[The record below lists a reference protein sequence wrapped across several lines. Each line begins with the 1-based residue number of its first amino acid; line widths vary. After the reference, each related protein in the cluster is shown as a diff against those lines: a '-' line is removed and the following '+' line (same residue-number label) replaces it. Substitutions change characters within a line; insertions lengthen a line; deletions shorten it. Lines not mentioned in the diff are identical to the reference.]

1 MALSQ
6 ADFYAYSRA
15 TGAPVPEDSRER
27 AEMAPEVL
35 AFRRNQLRAPESQGP
50 DPLSVGIGMGLA
62 LAGAGGALFG
72 ARRLM
77 RGPKQS
83 ATAGVRQ
90 VDLTEAVAK
99 EPFVR
104 TVSTYDPTSDPS
116 RIRVSSKPS
125 EPVVQPEPTSQ
136 PIPEPTPEP
145 SRQPMIRRHGRLIPR
160 EEGLKRSG
168 ASEFINF
175 QQERAA
181 ETKANQLLDEIL
193 QEQQEIDKENRFQSR
208 IVQGIEGKEKAV
220 AKNILADLR
229 RQEEQQAV
237 FTPRSF
243 IEERGSVEKR
253 PITTPVWDD
262 SDDFSAFVIPERT
275 KPPLRSSDPSV
286 FSLASL
292 GQDPWSDLT
301 SKQQYQQNFVV
312 RQQQE
317 AVDTG
322 LDQVIQNSDAISQRN
337 VNSVKAGGF
346 VSASEQPINPTLA
359 NLTVNPNESV
369 VAQLNKR
376 KALRQQVLNQT
387 RTSLDLEAGD
397 APLPEGFEFQATQA
411 EGLQVDP
418 GAVGKLAEQKLEE
431 AKQRRQTPP
440 PAPISESYRQALFDD
455 KGLLKPEIIALHLG
469 DENVFPGALG
479 QELRDSLTTASTIE
493 ARKTGELN
501 KIVIA
506 NPGAHL
512 RATQHVRNNLLA
524 QDNANTVKEY
534 LISGGELQT
543 PRTKGFGYTGTRSMN
558 TEVVTITNDQGQQKI
573 LVSGPKNAA
582 RYDRSDLEPI
592 YYDPQTKTYL
602 RKSDIGATQSSEG
615 EAGSGIGEEIGQAI
629 GFVPREQ
636 VEKFTTLPGTSASG
650 KYLGEDQPKT
660 MWSDDL
666 FENAIN
672 EELEIQNKKQ
682 GVDYAIG
689 GVKEFGSG
697 KESASLEIQSRP
709 LFNTHYEALDADK
722 VKITNNGKAY
732 LKIDKLTLL
741 ANPGTERHVDPQYGT
756 LFVNPYTGRQFS
768 SPQEATDTYN
778 RLTNNLNVK
787 LIERAEK
794 RISGLERG
802 ENLNLELSKS
812 KTGQKNVVTRLNPN
826 LVVEQVVTRGPSGE
840 TKTSNVTLSQA
851 LRNELLNKELLQ
863 EHRIINEDGSEGARF
878 FKQTRYQVPQDRT
891 YTDKTTGQ
899 QKASVL
905 SFKDANLP
913 PVDVNKSDESLS
925 AKNNYLFLQ
934 GVNDALEK
942 ITGQRVKVIDQA
954 ITLGQ
959 DPEVEFLGGPGK
971 NPILREALTVANT
984 LANTSETSRIRM
996 QEPGVD
1002 AGLGE
1007 RYGLGA
1013 RESRKAQPNVPSKTQ
1028 ALELPVLK
1036 TVTKTI
1042 QDPITQELEEIA
1054 SFIDTGKTK
1063 RLGASPEAIGA
1074 KRLVSALT
1082 DYKQRTGKALDKAN
1096 VLQFASSIAQQEQAD
1111 VDELLIQASIF
1122 AKGSGEQ
1129 ATVGKQ
1135 MRQGRQ
1141 ALGLMDVI
1149 SPEEEIA
1156 QTVLEYDFGET
1167 VGSDLAEALA
1177 ASGSQSPRATMTEAQ
1192 QRRAQVE
1199 PPGLSAET
1207 LGNVMDQLR
1216 AQASRRSGKRRSR

>member
-15 TGAPVPEDSRER
+15 TGAPVPEDPRER

-35 AFRRNQLRAPESQGP
+35 AFRRNQLKAPEQQGP
-50 DPLSVGIGMGLA
+50 DPLSVGIGVGLA

-77 RGPKQS
+77 RGKTVVPSQAEFDRAKAATEERVKRAAPTTTGPVGNVLRDLSSVS
-83 ATAGVRQ
+83 A
-90 VDLTEAVAK
+90 
-99 EPFVR
+99 P
-104 TVSTYDPTSDPS
+104 PPS
-116 RIRVSSKPS
+116 RIATADT
-125 EPVVQPEPTSQ
+125 PV
-136 PIPEPTPEP
+136 
-145 SRQPMIRRHGRLIPR
+145 SRQQVP
-160 EEGLKRSG
+160 SG
-168 ASEFINF
+168 QFSNVPT
-175 QQERAA
+175 R
-181 ETKANQLLDEIL
+181 ANQPGSFKDLTDIQSEITAEAKTDDFL
-193 QEQQEIDKENRFQSR
+193 NAYLKEQQEEQQAIDKENRFQSR
-208 IVQGIEGKEKAV
+208 IVQGIESKEKAL

-229 RQEEQQAV
+229 REEQEAKQ
-237 FTPRSF
+237 FTPRSY
-243 IEERGSVEKR
+243 IEETGAVEAR
-253 PITTPVWDD
+253 PTTTPSAWDD
-262 SDDFSAFVIPERT
+262 TEDYPEFVIPEGS
-275 KPPLRSSDPSV
+275 KPPLRSSDPSK
-286 FSLASL
+286 FSLSSL

-301 SKQQYQQNFVV
+301 GKQQNQQSSVV

-322 LDQVIQNSDAISQRN
+322 LDQTIQNLNSISQRD
-337 VNSVKAGGF
+337 VASVKAGGF
-346 VSASEQPINPTLA
+346 VSASESPANPTLTS
-359 NLTVNPNESV
+359 LTVNPNESV

-397 APLPEGFEFQATQA
+397 APLPEGFEFQTTQA

-479 QELRDSLTTASTIE
+479 QELRDSLTTVSTIE
-493 ARKTGELN
+493 ARKTGKLD

-524 QDNANTVKEY
+524 QDNANTIKEY

-558 TEVVTITNDQGQQKI
+558 TEVVTITNNQGQQKI
-573 LVSGPKNAA
+573 LVSGPKAAA

-592 YYDPQTKTYL
+592 YYDPATKSYV
-602 RKSDIGATQSSEG
+602 RKSDIGATQSVEG

-660 MWSDDL
+660 TWSDDL

-697 KESASLEIQSRP
+697 KESTSLEIQPRP
-709 LFNTHYEALDADK
+709 LFNTHYEALDANK
-722 VKITNNGKAY
+722 IKITNNGNAY
-732 LKIDKLTLL
+732 LKVDKLTLL
-741 ANPGTERHVDPQYGT
+741 ANPGTERYIDPQYGT

-851 LRNELLNKELLQ
+851 LRNELLNEGLLQ

-913 PVDVNKSDESLS
+913 PVDVNKSDEILS

-934 GVNDALEK
+934 GVNNALEK

-1013 RESRKAQPNVPSKTQ
+1013 QESRRAQPSVPSRVQ
-1028 ALELPVLK
+1028 SVEFPVAK
-1036 TVTKTI
+1036 VVTSTI
-1042 QDPITQELEEIA
+1042 KDPVTEELEEVS
-1054 SFIDTGKTK
+1054 SFISTGQTK
-1063 RLGASPEAIGA
+1063 SVSNAPETIGA
-1074 KRLVSALT
+1074 KRLVSALN
-1082 DYKQRTGKALDKAN
+1082 DYKQRTGKALNKAN

-1111 VDELLIQASIF
+1111 VDELLIQASIL
-1122 AKGSGEQ
+1122 AKGSGKQ
-1129 ATVGKQ
+1129 ATVGRQ
-1135 MRQGRQ
+1135 MKQGRQ

-1177 ASGSQSPRATMTEAQ
+1177 ATESQSPRATMTEAQ

-1207 LGNVMDQLR
+1207 LGNVMEQLR

>member
-15 TGAPVPEDSRER
+15 TGAPVPEDPRER

-35 AFRRNQLRAPESQGP
+35 AFRRNQLKAPEQQGP
-50 DPLSVGIGMGLA
+50 DPVSVGIGVGLA
-62 LAGAGGALFG
+62 LAGGVGAAFG

-77 RGPKQS
+77 RGKAVVPSQAEFDRAAAATKERVEKVAPTTTGPIGNVVRDLS
-83 ATAGVRQ
+83 TVSAPPPSRVATADVPVSRQ
-90 VDLTEAVAK
+90 QVPSGQFSNVPTRANQPGSFKDLTGIEREITAEAKTDDFLNA
-99 EPFVR
+99 
-104 TVSTYDPTSDPS
+104 Y
-116 RIRVSSKPS
+116 
-125 EPVVQPEPTSQ
+125 
-136 PIPEPTPEP
+136 
-145 SRQPMIRRHGRLIPR
+145 
-160 EEGLKRSG
+160 LK
-168 ASEFINF
+168 
-175 QQERAA
+175 
-181 ETKANQLLDEIL
+181 
-193 QEQQEIDKENRFQSR
+193 EQQEEQQAIDKENRFQSR
-208 IVQGIEGKEKAV
+208 IVQGIESKEKAL

-229 RQEEQQAV
+229 REEQETKQ
-237 FTPRSF
+237 FTPRSY
-243 IEERGSVEKR
+243 IEETGAVEAR
-253 PITTPVWDD
+253 PATTPSAWDNPED
-262 SDDFSAFVIPERT
+262 YPEFVIPEGS
-275 KPPLRSSDPSV
+275 KPPLRSSDPSK

-301 SKQQYQQNFVV
+301 GKQQNQQGSVV

-322 LDQVIQNSDAISQRN
+322 LDQTIQNLDSISQRD
-337 VNSVKAGGF
+337 VDSVKAGGF
-346 VSASEQPINPTLA
+346 VSASERPANPTLA

-455 KGLLKPEIIALHLG
+455 KGLLRPEIIALHLG

-479 QELRDSLTTASTIE
+479 QELRDALTTASTIE
-493 ARKTGELN
+493 ARKTGKLN

-524 QDNANTVKEY
+524 QDNANTIKEY

-558 TEVVTITNDQGQQKI
+558 TEVVTITDDQGQQKI
-573 LVSGPKNAA
+573 LVSGPKAAA

-592 YYDPQTKTYL
+592 YYDPATKSYV
-602 RKSDIGATQSSEG
+602 RKSDIGATQSVEG

-660 MWSDDL
+660 TWSDDL

-697 KESASLEIQSRP
+697 KESANLEIQSRP
-709 LFNTHYEALDADK
+709 LFNTHYEALDANK
-722 VKITNNGKAY
+722 VKIANSGEAY
-732 LKIDKLTLL
+732 LKLDKLTLL
-741 ANPGTERHVDPQYGT
+741 ANPGTEKYINPQYGT

-851 LRNELLNKELLQ
+851 LRNELLNEGLLQ

-878 FKQTRYQVPQDRT
+878 FKQTRYQVPQNRT
-891 YTDKTTGQ
+891 YIDKTTGQ

-913 PVDVNKSDESLS
+913 PIDVNAGDEILS

-934 GVNDALEK
+934 GVNNALEK
-942 ITGQRVKVIDQA
+942 TTGQRVKVIDQA

-984 LANTSETSRIRM
+984 LVNTSETSRIRM

-1013 RESRKAQPNVPSKTQ
+1013 QESRRAQPSVPSRVQ
-1028 ALELPVLK
+1028 P
-1036 TVTKTI
+1036 
-1042 QDPITQELEEIA
+1042 A
-1054 SFIDTGKTK
+1054 SV
-1063 RLGASPEAIGA
+1063 APETIGA
-1074 KRLVSALT
+1074 KRLVSALN

-1122 AKGSGEQ
+1122 AKGSGKQ
-1129 ATVGKQ
+1129 ATVGRQ
-1135 MRQGRQ
+1135 MKQGRQ
-1141 ALGLMDVI
+1141 TLGLMDRY
-1149 SPEEEIA
+1149 SPEQEVADTIS
-1156 QTVLEYDFGET
+1156 QYDFDTLIEPSRQFADLDRLHNVVNTET
-1167 VGSDLAEALA
+1167 GQVTQMPLRQMLALNEGVEVLPDIDAKLME
-1177 ASGSQSPRATMTEAQ
+1177 QQTQRA
-1192 QRRAQVE
+1192 RIE
-1199 PPGLSAET
+1199 PPGTTERFTVDDQMLSNQISR
-1207 LGNVMDQLR
+1207 LM
-1216 AQASRRSGKRRSR
+1216 AQANRRSGKRRNR